1 MTMVVLV
8 CLLVTLPSNIRMG
21 GGNSSQQ
28 LRLIMMSESPQKLGR
43 SEWNEYMNK
52 VKARDKDA
60 FAFVFRF
67 YAPKLKQFAYKH
79 VGNEQVAMEMVQETM
94 ATVWQKAH
102 LYDGTKSA
110 LSTWIYTIIRNLCFD
125 LLRKQKGKDLHIHSD
140 DI

>member
-1 MTMVVLV
+1 MD
-8 CLLVTLPSNIRMG
+8 
-21 GGNSSQQ
+21 
-28 LRLIMMSESPQKLGR
+28 
-43 SEWNEYMNK
+43 K
-52 VKARDKDA
+52 VKDRDKDA

-102 LYDGTKSA
+102 LYDGEKSA

-125 LLRKQKGKDLHIHSD
+125 LLRKQKGKNYTFILMTFGRQSIIHL
-140 DI
+140 ILLITIHQNKIC